1 MLATDGSVLLCVDSS
16 LSNAS
21 FLGKEMVVECVDV
34 WGCGG
39 VEAVESQQRI
49 KEWEEQQINKVR
61 ICHVIVVECHVIV
74 M

>member
-16 LSNAS
+16 LSNVS

-39 VEAVESQQRI
+39 VEAVESQRRM
-49 KEWEEQQINKVR
+49 KEWEKRQINLRRKVR
-61 ICHVIVVECHVIV
+61 IIMSCDCC
-74 M
+74 